1 MFYNFVFAYN
11 CKFLMLLIK
20 SAIKQ
25 KKSNTKRSSIIILEP
40 GVHLKICTLKRL
52 KLLRINIMM
61 TNGMTSEMYIFM
73 SFSRD
78 RYQTYFG

>member
-40 GVHLKICTLKRL
+40 REHLKICTLKRL
-52 KLLRINIMM
+52 RLMRINV
-61 TNGMTSEMYIFM
+61 TVPNGKKSQINTSFPCKNW
-73 SFSRD
+73 
-78 RYQTYFG
+78 TVTAG

>member
-11 CKFLMLLIK
+11 CEFLMLLIK
-20 SAIKQ
+20 NTIKR

-52 KLLRINIMM
+52 RLMRINVMVANDKIL
-61 TNGMTSEMYIFM
+61 
-73 SFSRD
+73 
-78 RYQTYFG
+78 